1 VRVSEIARIW
11 GVSVSYVARLAK
23 KGMPLDSVAEA
34 DAWRLENLQ
43 KPPRSQSGT
52 AAVKISVEDS
62 EKLAEAEDKDSSLS
76 RLRRAYKG
84 ERMAF
89 ALLEELGKDAN
100 AVALRAAIHAYAEAS
115 RRASEAEVEHRKHQ
129 IAVRELLSTA
139 EVKEKYIKHIG
150 SLRALMD
157 ALPSSVCARANP
169 SDPECAK
176 QALED
181 GINQIYITIQKA
193 EGAFA

>member
-1 VRVSEIARIW
+1 
-11 GVSVSYVARLAK
+11 
-23 KGMPLDSVAEA
+23 
-34 DAWRLENLQ
+34 
-43 KPPRSQSGT
+43 
-52 AAVKISVEDS
+52 
-62 EKLAEAEDKDSSLS
+62 
-76 RLRRAYKG
+76 
-84 ERMAF
+84 
-89 ALLEELGKDAN
+89 
-100 AVALRAAIHAYAEAS
+100 
-115 RRASEAEVEHRKHQ
+115 
-129 IAVRELLSTA
+129 VRELLSTA

-157 ALPSSVCARANP
+157 ALPSSVCVRANP